1 MQAERWA
8 FPDFLKGTA
17 VILMIQVHL
26 METFAL
32 AEVSDSVLGKVSF
45 FLGGVPAA
53 PVFLVV
59 MGYFLAASKRE
70 MAADVRRGLKLLG
83 LGLLLN
89 FGRSFHLLLRTW
101 QGVFEVDPWKY
112 LLGVDIFFAAGLSII
127 FIALFR
133 KFAGAKIVFWLVALL
148 FTASANPLLPV
159 YSGHYE
165 WIKFAQAF
173 FWGYFSWSYFPVF
186 PWLAYPL
193 LGYLFF
199 LLNQKAGFLDFT
211 NKTLGFI
218 LIIPAVVLIFHFAY
232 GYKISGLLHIYY
244 HHNFLFFLW
253 ILLFLTVW
261 IILLKF
267 FHSKFYPARVVLLLQ
282 WVGKN
287 VTVIYVVQWI
297 IIGNIATAIFQ
308 SQGLLMLIAW
318 FLAITL
324 FTFGIARSYE
334 RWRLKKAT

>member
-8 FPDFLKGTA
+8 FPDFLKGVA

-26 METFAL
+26 MENFAL

-45 FLGGVPAA
+45 FLGGAPAA
-53 PVFLVV
+53 PVFLAV
-59 MGYFLAASKRE
+59 MGYFLAASKKG
-70 MAADVRRGLKLLG
+70 MKADIRRGLKLLG

-89 FGRSFHLLLRTW
+89 FSRSFHLFVRIW
-101 QGVFEVDPWKY
+101 QGAIEADPLKY

-133 KFAGAKIVFWLVALL
+133 KFTGAKIVWWLVALL
-148 FTASANPLLPV
+148 ITAVSNPLLPV
-159 YSGHYE
+159 YSGQHE
-165 WIKFAQAF
+165 WIKFAQAL

-199 LLNQKAGFLDFT
+199 LLNQKVGFSDFT
-211 NKTLGFI
+211 LKTLGFI

-232 GYKISGLLHIYY
+232 GYKISGLLTVYY

-253 ILLFLTVW
+253 TLLFLPVW

-267 FHSKFYPARVVLLLQ
+267 LHSTFYTTRVVLLLQ
-282 WVGKN
+282 WAGKN
-287 VTVIYVVQWI
+287 VTAIYVVQWI
-297 IIGNIATAIFQ
+297 IIGNTATAIFQ
-308 SQGLLMLIAW
+308 SQGHLMLIVW
-318 FLAITL
+318 FLVITL
-324 FTFGIARSYE
+324 FSFGVVRSYE